1 MDKVYVIGFMGTGKT
16 AIGRKLSERY
26 DVDELDERFV
36 QEYGQSI
43 ADFFAAHGEAGFRA
57 RESELL
63 RNSQSQIVITGG
75 GIIERPENRT
85 WMKETGTVI
94 WIDTPFDSIWRRI
107 ESDRNRPLV
116 GKYETVKSLYMRR
129 RPIYADGADL
139 RLEGTKSIR
148 ELTAEIES
156 VLEEKS

>member
-1 MDKVYVIGFMGTGKT
+1 
-16 AIGRKLSERY
+16 
-26 DVDELDERFV
+26 
-36 QEYGQSI
+36 
-43 ADFFAAHGEAGFRA
+43 
-57 RESELL
+57 
-63 RNSQSQIVITGG
+63 
-75 GIIERPENRT
+75 
-85 WMKETGTVI
+85 MKETGTVI

-129 RPIYADGADL
+129 RSVYADSANL
-139 RLEGTKSIR
+139 RLEGMKSIR